1 MKRLEFYYHGS
12 VRGQGRPRFTKGG
25 IAYEARED
33 KAFKSD
39 LRAAYIEQVGSDG
52 FGKEPVSVHISIRR
66 PLPKSRP
73 KKVFS
78 EHDIYKPDAD
88 NIAKAVLDALSGL
101 AFDDDRQVVSLS
113 VIKYRR
119 ARYENNLDHMHVVIT
134 SVCDEEE
141 DK

>member
-39 LRAAYIEQVGSDG
+39 LQAAYLEQVGRDS

-73 KKVFS
+73 KKVYT
-78 EHDIYKPDAD
+78 EHDVYKPDAD
-88 NIAKAVLDALSGL
+88 NIAKAVLDALNGL

-119 ARYENNLDHMHVVIT
+119 ARYGNDQDHMHVVIT
-134 SVCDEEE
+134 SAYEE